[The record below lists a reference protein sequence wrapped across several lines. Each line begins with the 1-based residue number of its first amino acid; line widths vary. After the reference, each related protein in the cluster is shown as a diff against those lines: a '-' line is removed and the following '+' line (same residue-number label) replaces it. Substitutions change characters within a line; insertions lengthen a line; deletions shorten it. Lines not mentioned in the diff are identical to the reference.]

1 MARSTRKKTSPNA
14 APSRRR
20 APARADP
27 PTIEATPLD
36 HLAPDQGSNA
46 PKLPAKPR
54 QKERA
59 PPEKARS
66 LLGALP
72 KKSPPGK
79 RQRRGGDESQLLS
92 PEEQALGPY
101 SMDSVDAKVDAYNAW
116 KDVGREL
123 VRASQLQHAAM
134 KTSRPA
140 DLFTKKQD
148 TTASLLLH
156 PEVTVRFDS
165 SLFSLTV
172 NQLLPTVQGLLAPDT
187 DADMFSVTT
196 FPRKP
201 PPPKAPEY
209 NVDWPGFAQFALQR
223 DVQGEIEAAA
233 AAGLK
238 AALERS
244 GKRKKTSEE
253 LEKAAFKKARKECV
267 QKLGEEWEAL
277 GEAGQ
282 KAHVEA
288 EAALLAEHAQA
299 LAAHESAAPPTATS
313 FKVALHDPALV
324 QRLLRLPADGFRAVE
339 WHGPYGPV
347 TQQACVRKADL
358 RYDVKDS
365 ALKLKCELQYL
376 RGNEVDE

>member
-123 VRASQLQHAAM
+123 VRG
-134 KTSRPA
+134 TR
-140 DLFTKKQD
+140 
-148 TTASLLLH
+148 
-156 PEVTVRFDS
+156 
-165 SLFSLTV
+165 
-172 NQLLPTVQGLLAPDT
+172 T
-187 DADMFSVTT
+187 DARLRRVV
-196 FPRKP
+196 R
-201 PPPKAPEY
+201 ACAGAY
-209 NVDWPGFAQFALQR
+209 HHGGGQR
-223 DVQGEIEAAA
+223 EEVGQRATKEGVVLDH
-233 AAGLK
+233 
-238 AALERS
+238 S
-244 GKRKKTSEE
+244 G
-253 LEKAAFKKARKECV
+253 
-267 QKLGEEWEAL
+267 G
-277 GEAGQ
+277 
-282 KAHVEA
+282 
-288 EAALLAEHAQA
+288 
-299 LAAHESAAPPTATS
+299 
-313 FKVALHDPALV
+313 
-324 QRLLRLPADGFRAVE
+324 
-339 WHGPYGPV
+339 
-347 TQQACVRKADL
+347 
-358 RYDVKDS
+358 
-365 ALKLKCELQYL
+365 
-376 RGNEVDE
+376 